1 VKFFPE
7 RFTNGETIADEFLEQ
22 FRIDVL
28 NLYNSMTAVERTSDA
43 NFMSGADD
51 VIFDQIEPTFEED
64 EEFDGMDDLLA
75 SNDDLDTTRD
85 YAAQDSRG

>member
-1 VKFFPE
+1 
-7 RFTNGETIADEFLEQ
+7 
-22 FRIDVL
+22 
-28 NLYNSMTAVERTSDA
+28 MTAVERTSDA